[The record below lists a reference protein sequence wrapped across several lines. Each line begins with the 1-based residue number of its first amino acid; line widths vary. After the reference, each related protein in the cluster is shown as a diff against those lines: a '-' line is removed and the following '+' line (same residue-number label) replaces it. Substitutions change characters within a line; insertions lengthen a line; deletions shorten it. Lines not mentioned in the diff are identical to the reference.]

1 MNGPA
6 REAKLSFKH
15 NTILWLTQKSNQI
28 IFSHTEQYA
37 YDIT

>member
-6 REAKLSFKH
+6 REAKLSIKH

-28 IFSHTEQYA
+28 IFSHTEPYA